1 MSPARGWQQ
10 AEGAGMALGGVMV
23 AGFASPGWPW
33 WAWLVVLI
41 VPDLSLAGYLAG
53 KRIGAATYNAAH
65 IYALPFLLMMLGVAS
80 GSTAV
85 ISAGGLWLAHVG
97 ADRGIG
103 LGLKLPSGFRDTHLG
118 QIGRNSPD

>member
-1 MSPARGWQQ
+1 
-10 AEGAGMALGGVMV
+10 MALGGVMV